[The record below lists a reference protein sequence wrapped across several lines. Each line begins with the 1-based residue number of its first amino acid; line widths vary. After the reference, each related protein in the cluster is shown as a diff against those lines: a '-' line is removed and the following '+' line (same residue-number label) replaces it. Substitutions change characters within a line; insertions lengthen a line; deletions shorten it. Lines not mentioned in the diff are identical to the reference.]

1 MKTANGVGKAR
12 MGRDLK
18 LKPVQTWYLVGIST
32 SEFRLL
38 KDGDNGGAYN
48 RLVMVKAPDEE
59 DCPYKENAAEL
70 LDFAENN
77 HGFCGRDL

>member
-1 MKTANGVGKAR
+1 MSVIMKTARMGVGKAR

-48 RLVMVKAPDEE
+48 RLGDGEST
-59 DCPYKENAAEL
+59 
-70 LDFAENN
+70 
-77 HGFCGRDL
+77 G